1 MLMLVWEVGALAA
14 RRVAPTMSTISC
26 ASYLCGKLRGWHVLL
41 QAYKDGLGGRIPCSS
56 GRPSVPG
63 GRYHEQKTM

>member
-1 MLMLVWEVGALAA
+1 MPMLMCAVGALAA
-14 RRVAPTMSTISC
+14 RRLSPTMSTISC